1 MKIIFKI
8 LFNALVV
15 YGLAWLLPGISVSD
29 YKDAVIVAILLGLV
43 NAIVKPIVQIITFPV
58 TIITLGLW
66 LLVINGAMIL
76 LVDHFFSGFYVSGWW
91 SAIIF
96 ALLMS
101 IFGTS
106 YDKASDRRD
115 R

>member
-1 MKIIFKI
+1 
-8 LFNALVV
+8 
-15 YGLAWLLPGISVSD
+15 
-29 YKDAVIVAILLGLV
+29 
-43 NAIVKPIVQIITFPV
+43 
-58 TIITLGLW
+58 

-96 ALLMS
+96 AILMS

-106 YDKASDRRD
+106 YDKSSDRRKH
-115 R
+115 